1 MLFQD
6 DFYGGSMV
14 GEMPISKERLPM
26 ANVSIGSVMFSIIIR
41 IWQLLRD
48 SINCWVEDHAPR
60 MAAALAFY
68 TIFSAGPA
76 LLIGLSV
83 AEAFLGKAAESELSH
98 GLKEFIGP
106 VDPAVF
112 MGLLEGAKGKIA
124 GKGLP
129 LFGILAAIATAMAA
143 FSELQSSLGAV
154 WRHRPDRGRGVF
166 HFLYTRVISFVLVAA
181 IGLLIII
188 SAVTG
193 ALVAAV
199 NSLIVDM
206 LPTFYSPLELVNTL
220 VSLAML
226 PSLLFLSYK
235 FMPPVRVPFLAAL
248 SGAVFAW
255 LLLLA
260 GKWAVGLYLALTGVR
275 SVYGAAGSLVV
286 LMIWVY
292 YSAQIFF
299 LGAEFTK
306 VFSGI
311 PLGEKGGDL
320 RASCS

>member
-1 MLFQD
+1 MTIANVNI
-6 DFYGGSMV
+6 GGVMFRV
-14 GEMPISKERLPM
+14 ISK
-26 ANVSIGSVMFSIIIR
+26 

-48 SINCWVEDHAPR
+48 SINCWAEDHAPR

-83 AEAFLGKAAESELSH
+83 AEAFLGEAAESELSH
-98 GLKEFIGP
+98 GLKEFVGP
-106 VDPAVF
+106 VDPAVV
-112 MGLLEGAKGKIA
+112 MGLLESAKGKIA

-129 LFGILAAIATAMAA
+129 IFGILAAIAAAMAA
-143 FSELQSSLGAV
+143 FSELQSSLGTI
-154 WRHRPDRGRGVF
+154 WRHRPDRGRGVL
-166 HFLYTRVISFVLVAA
+166 HFLYTRVISFVFVAA
-181 IGLLIII
+181 IGILIII

-193 ALVAAV
+193 AVVAAV

-220 VSLAML
+220 TSLAML
-226 PSLLFLSYK
+226 PTLLFLSYK
-235 FMPPVRVPFLAAL
+235 FMPPVRIPFLAAL

-255 LLLLA
+255 VLLLA
-260 GKWAVGLYLALTGVR
+260 GKWAVGLYLGVTGVR

-306 VFSGI
+306 VFTGMR
-311 PLGEKGGDL
+311 LNEKGVDL
-320 RASCS
+320 LGSCS